1 MLNIK
6 NAILELK
13 FWKFIAIS
21 SKLKLKLKGISFKL
35 KLALKMQLKLK
46 LKLKVTAISSSSSS
60 CKTSFCSS
68 LMISNNNCRHLFYY
82 NLVS

>member
-13 FWKFIAIS
+13 FWNFITIS
-21 SKLKLKLKGISFKL
+21 SKLKLTLKLKLKAISSKLKL

-46 LKLKVTAISSSSSS
+46 LMQNELLLYITYKCKKELFNTKIDTKL
-60 CKTSFCSS
+60 
-68 LMISNNNCRHLFYY
+68 
-82 NLVS
+82 